1 MTFFVT
7 NLLEFFFETLL
18 LEYFRTRLEFF
29 RSVKKVSFE
38 SSIFRQCTSPLNG
51 LGTRT
56 RKRLPTRE
64 ENNEALT
71 SISSPMTDPNQ
82 LWVHQTQGAGPGR
95 PKRTKSSPTK
105 AAEYS
110 IRTKCLAEKPAKVT
124 RGLLVKSQRK
134 PQRIG
139 SASSQMSCHF
149 FASLAL
155 KLETKPFKPKKK
167 KEKFDSKSITS
178 S

>member
-1 MTFFVT
+1 VFGCLNWPGSAGVRFT
-7 NLLEFFFETLL
+7 TLGL
-18 LEYFRTRLEFF
+18 CPAM
-29 RSVKKVSFE
+29 RSQDAAWRSGW
-38 SSIFRQCTSPLNG
+38 IILRQCTSPLNG

-82 LWVHQTQGAGPGR
+82 LWERQTQGAGPGR
-95 PKRTKSSPTK
+95 PKRTKSSPTR

-110 IRTKCLAEKPAKVT
+110 IRTKCLAKKPAKVT
-124 RGLLVKSQRK
+124 RGLLVKSQRVSIK
-134 PQRIG
+134 SNVMP
-139 SASSQMSCHF
+139 F

-155 KLETKPFKPKKK
+155 NC
-167 KEKFDSKSITS
+167 
-178 S
+178 